1 MPEMCCRK
9 WGLFYKE
16 TGMKPRVVLVTVVT
30 AALLLAGNVAFADD
44 CPDWKAD
51 TLTGDWGRS
60 SLCEKGV
67 TVELTHKSDLLNNV
81 AGGIARGGAVLMN
94 SEAAVGFDLD
104 KLAGLG
110 GASAFVQYHVQH
122 GNQTRDFNGSY
133 VGSFAGVSNIETGT
147 STGQFYQAWLQQN
160 FANDSISLLAG
171 LYAVDSEFYVTD
183 TSGLFLQPPYGMSAE
198 MAQTGRN
205 GPPVFPMGALG
216 LRLKYTGDGY
226 YAQAAVTDGVPG
238 NPNNAHGTQVRFDQ
252 GDGTLAVA
260 EFGYTPEAA
269 EGQYNKAA
277 IGLWRYTARA
287 ADLDPAV
294 ANLHRDQGA
303 YVIAER
309 TLMAEQG
316 DAAQGLSGFVRYGF
330 VNKNVYQ
337 ADWSGSIGLNYQ
349 GLFDGRDADAA
360 GIAVTTSNASAK
372 YRLLNGSESSE
383 TVVELT
389 YRAQLQSWLALQP
402 SLQYIANPNMD
413 PTLKDAWVVGF
424 RIEASF

>member
-1 MPEMCCRK
+1 MQEFSYRK

-16 TGMKPRVVLVTVVT
+16 SGRKYSPVLVSAIIV
-30 AALLLAGNVAFADD
+30 ALLLAGNKAFADD
-44 CPDWKAD
+44 CPDFKAD
-51 TLTGDWGRS
+51 ALTGDWGRG

-67 TVELTHKSDLLNNV
+67 TVELIHKSDFLNNAV
-81 AGGIARGGAVLMN
+81 GGGARGGVVLMN
-94 SEAAVGFDLD
+94 SEAAVSFDLG

-122 GNQTRDFNGSY
+122 GNQSINAYT
-133 VGSFAGVSNIETGT
+133 GSFAGVSNIETGT
-147 STGQFYQAWLQQN
+147 STGQFYQAWVQQE
-160 FANDSISLLAG
+160 FDHLSVLAG

-216 LRLKYTGDGY
+216 LRLKYSGDSY
-226 YAQAAVTDGVPG
+226 YAQAALTDGVPG
-238 NPNNAHGTQVRFDQ
+238 NPNNAHGTQIRFDQ
-252 GDGTLAVA
+252 GDGSLAVA
-260 EFGYTPEAA
+260 EFGYTPEVA
-269 EGQYNKAA
+269 EGQYDKVAV
-277 IGLWRYTARA
+277 GLWRYTARA
-287 ADLDPAV
+287 AGLDPAV
-294 ANLHRDQGA
+294 AAQHADQGA

-309 TLMAEQG
+309 TLMVEQG

-360 GIAVTTSNASAK
+360 GIAVTTSNASRK

-389 YRAQLQSWLALQP
+389 YRAQLQPWLAIQP

-413 PTLKDAWVVGF
+413 PALKDAWVVGF

>member
-1 MPEMCCRK
+1 MNHRYIK
-9 WGLFYKE
+9 
-16 TGMKPRVVLVTVVT
+16 V
-30 AALLLAGNVAFADD
+30 ALAGLMASNAAFADD
-44 CPDWKAD
+44 CPDFNAD
-51 TLTGDWGRS
+51 TLSGDWGRG

-81 AGGIARGGAVLMN
+81 AGGIARGGVVLMN

-104 KLAGLG
+104 KIAGLG

-122 GNQTRDFNGSY
+122 GNQSINAYTG
-133 VGSFAGVSNIETGT
+133 GFAGVSNIETGT
-147 STGQFYQAWLQQN
+147 STGQFYQAWVQQN
-160 FANDSISLLAG
+160 FADDSLSVLAG

-226 YAQAAVTDGVPG
+226 YAQAAFTDGVPG
-238 NPNNAHGTQVRFDQ
+238 NPNDAHGTQVRFDR
-252 GDGTLAVA
+252 GDGSLAVA
-260 EFGYTPEAA
+260 EFGYTPEVA
-269 EGQYNKAA
+269 EGQYNKVAV
-277 IGLWRYTARA
+277 GLWRYTARA

-294 ANLHRDQGA
+294 AAQHSDQGA

-309 TLMAEQG
+309 TLRPEQG

-337 ADWSGSIGLNYQ
+337 VDWSGSIGLNYL
-349 GLFDGRDADAA
+349 GLFDGRDEDAA
-360 GIAVTTSNASAK
+360 GIAVTTSHVSSK
-372 YRLLNGSESSE
+372 YRLLNGSLSSE

-389 YRAQLQSWLALQP
+389 YRAQLQSWLAIQP

-413 PTLKDAWVVGF
+413 PALKDAWVIGA
-424 RIEASF
+424 RIEVAF

>member
-1 MPEMCCRK
+1 MNHRYIK
-9 WGLFYKE
+9 
-16 TGMKPRVVLVTVVT
+16 V
-30 AALLLAGNVAFADD
+30 ALAGLMASNAAFADD
-44 CPDWKAD
+44 CPDFNND

-104 KLAGLG
+104 KIAGLS
-110 GASAFVQYHVQH
+110 GASAFVLYHVQH

-133 VGSFAGVSNIETGT
+133 VGSFAGVSNIETGI
-147 STGQFYQAWLQQN
+147 STGQFYQAWVQQEI
-160 FANDSISLLAG
+160 DSLSVLAG

-216 LRLKYTGDGY
+216 LRLKYSGDGY
-226 YAQAAVTDGVPG
+226 YAQAALTDGVPG
-238 NPNNAHGTQVRFDQ
+238 NPNDAHGTQIRFDQ
-252 GDGTLAVA
+252 GDGSLAVA
-260 EFGYTPEAA
+260 EFGYTPEVA
-269 EGQYNKAA
+269 EGQYNRVAV
-277 IGLWRYTARA
+277 GLWRYTARA

-294 ANLHRDQGA
+294 ADLHNDQGA
-303 YVIAER
+303 YLIAER

-316 DAAQGLSGFVRYGF
+316 DAVQGLSGFVRYGF

-337 ADWSGSIGLNYQ
+337 VDWSGSIGLNYQ

-360 GIAVTTSNASAK
+360 GIAVTTSNASSK

-389 YRAQLQSWLALQP
+389 YRAQLQPWLVIQP
-402 SLQYIANPNMD
+402 SLQYIANPSMD
-413 PTLKDAWVVGF
+413 PTLKDAWVVGA
-424 RIEASF
+424 RIEVAF